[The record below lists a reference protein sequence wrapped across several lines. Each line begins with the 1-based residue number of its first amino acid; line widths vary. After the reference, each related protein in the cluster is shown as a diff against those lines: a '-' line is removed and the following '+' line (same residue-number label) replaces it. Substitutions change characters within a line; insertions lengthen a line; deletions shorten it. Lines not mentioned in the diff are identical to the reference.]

1 MAKIQVTKKGVFF
14 LYIPLAITE
23 AMGWK
28 KGTVLTCEILGK
40 GKLKLEETKEEKKE
54 CPTTS

>member
-1 MAKIQVTKKGVFF
+1 MAKIQETKKGAFF

-28 KGTVLTCEILGK
+28 KGTVLECEIIGK
-40 GKLKLEETKEEKKE
+40 GKLKMEEAKVE
-54 CPTTS
+54 